1 MLSATGFGEHANP
14 RSSFSETLADVFSD
28 HSSIF
33 VTTYESRIGLM
44 RVCIAGLEGT
54 PYCLACSF
62 FTCSSLLSTQI
73 SLLKSFTMLLTLI

>member
-1 MLSATGFGEHANP
+1 MLSATRFGEHANP

-33 VTTYESRIGLM
+33 VTTYESRIDLM

-54 PYCLACSF
+54 PYCLAC
-62 FTCSSLLSTQI
+62 
-73 SLLKSFTMLLTLI
+73 